1 MLTAPL
7 FSIVTCT
14 YQAAR
19 FVARCY
25 WSLTQQSVKNWEWVI
40 VDDGSKD
47 NTSSIISSLNDP
59 RIRYF
64 RLEKN
69 VGRGLA
75 RQRAL
80 ALSRGHWIVLQDM
93 DDLSFPDRL
102 EQARG
107 ALRASREFLCS
118 PMVLIDDQYTIKG
131 VRGFK
136 STGYP
141 KGFTHA
147 TICGDAD
154 LIRRIGYP
162 PYRRAQDVR
171 LVYTIAN
178 NHSGE
183 FHDQPLYVYH
193 ECANA
198 GLFDALQGQYYFY
211 KQMGE
216 LVDSGALRQGP
227 EIVRIRAGRVA
238 KIVGLLPFFLCP
250 PIYRWTLRWRAN
262 HGGGRKEALGL
273 NKVEFVREAAR
284 LWPLA

>member
-1 MLTAPL
+1 MLNNPV

-25 WSLTQQSVKNWEWVI
+25 WSLSQQSVKNWEWIV
-40 VDDGSKD
+40 VDDGSRD
-47 NTSSIISSLNDP
+47 NTGSIICSLNDP

-64 RLEKN
+64 RLDKN

-75 RQRAL
+75 RERAL
-80 ALSRGHWIVLQDM
+80 ALARGRWIVLQDM

-102 EQARG
+102 EQAQG
-107 ALRASREFLCS
+107 ALRANRQFLCS
-118 PMVLIDDQYTIKG
+118 PMVLIDDNYTIRG
-131 VRGFK
+131 VRGLK

-141 KGFTHA
+141 KAFTHA

-154 LIRRIGYP
+154 IIRGIGYP

-178 NHSGE
+178 NYNGE
-183 FHDQPLYVYH
+183 FHVQPLYVYH
-193 ECANA
+193 ESANA
-198 GLFDALQGQYYFY
+198 ALFDALQGQYYFY
-211 KQMGE
+211 KQIGE
-216 LVDSGALRQGP
+216 LVDSGALRHGS
-227 EIVRIRAGRVA
+227 EMALIRAARVA
-238 KIVGLLPFFLCP
+238 KMAGLLPFFLFP
-250 PIYRWTLRWRAN
+250 PMYRLTLRWRAN
-262 HGGGRKEALGL
+262 YRWGRIEALEP
-273 NKVEFVREAAR
+273 NRTEFVREAAR